1 MSLRSYQHAKRSHRR
16 TRRLAREA
24 GRVAAIQKQFLD
36 QRDASFATF
45 A

>member
-1 MSLRSYQHAKRSHRR
+1 MSLRSYHHAKRSHRR

-24 GRVAAIQKQFLD
+24 NRVAALKSQFQGQHDTSLT
-36 QRDASFATF
+36 TF

>member
-1 MSLRSYQHAKRSHRR
+1 MSLRSYHHAKRSHRR

-24 GRVAAIQKQFLD
+24 GRVAAPKSQSV
-36 QRDASFATF
+36 ATFATF

>member
-1 MSLRSYQHAKRSHRR
+1 MSLRSYHHSRRSHRR

-24 GRVAAIQKQFLD
+24 GRVAALESQFRGQSD
-36 QRDASFATF
+36 TSFTTF

>member
-1 MSLRSYQHAKRSHRR
+1 MSLRSYHHAKRSHRR

-24 GRVAAIQKQFLD
+24 SRVAALASQFRGQPD
-36 QRDASFATF
+36 TTFTTF